1 MRKDESAQL
10 KQLDFVKMYAD
21 AVEEVEK
28 QIENPGESEIQV
40 VFCQKILDV
49 LSKMKSEEFAPHL
62 HTATYNTKTGIT
74 EIVLRFNGSGGGI
87 C

>member
-49 LSKMKSEEFAPHL
+49 LSKMKSEE
-62 HTATYNTKTGIT
+62 YGNRNSNSK
-74 EIVLRFNGSGGGI
+74 NSGR
-87 C
+87 CLEER